1 MRIVERV
8 VDSMDEVNVTKIDID
23 GKEYFLIDSISDD
36 KNVYNFFCN
45 PNDKDDIYVLK
56 NKNEGE
62 DSFYVSLDDD
72 NEIDYAFS
80 LFFQKYNEQVI
91 GCQMNQ

>member
-80 LFFQKYNEQVI
+80 LFFQKKLNFYIRYN
-91 GCQMNQ
+91 

>member
-1 MRIVERV
+1 
-8 VDSMDEVNVTKIDID
+8 MDEVNVTSIEID
-23 GKEYFLIDSISDD
+23 GKEYLLIDSISDD

-56 NKNEGE
+56 DKNEDNE
-62 DSFYVSLDDD
+62 KFYVSLDNE

-80 LFFQKYNEQVI
+80 LLFQKYSE
-91 GCQMNQ
+91 

>member
-1 MRIVERV
+1 MKYLIMRIVERV

-80 LFFQKYNEQVI
+80 LFFQKYNE
-91 GCQMNQ
+91 

>member
-1 MRIVERV
+1 MKYLIMRIVERV

-56 NKNEGE
+56 DKDEGE
-62 DSFYVSLDDD
+62 ESFYVSLDNE

-80 LFFQKYNEQVI
+80 LFFQKYNE
-91 GCQMNQ
+91 

>member
-1 MRIVERV
+1 
-8 VDSMDEVNVTKIDID
+8 MDEVNVTSIEID
-23 GKEYFLIDSISDD
+23 GKEYLLIDSISDD

-56 NKNEGE
+56 DKDEGE
-62 DSFYVSLDDD
+62 ESFYVSLDNE

-80 LFFQKYNEQVI
+80 LFFQKYSE
-91 GCQMNQ
+91 

>member
-1 MRIVERV
+1 MKYLIMRIVERV

-56 NKNEGE
+56 DKDEGGE
-62 DSFYVSLDDD
+62 SFYVSLDNE

-80 LFFQKYNEQVI
+80 LFFQKYNE
-91 GCQMNQ
+91 

>member
-1 MRIVERV
+1 MKYLIMRIVERV

-80 LFFQKYNEQVI
+80 LFFKKYSE
-91 GCQMNQ
+91 